1 MYLAYGLAFQKK
13 VDSAWVNL
21 LCLFSWFGEWCVVVV
36 YVGVDFFWCVC
47 CEVTEEYMN
56 NGRVANVCRDIHTS
70 AVESGILNEL
80 CRMGVL
86 DKEKRGCEKIFT
98 IRDEHA

>member
-21 LCLFSWFGEWCVVVV
+21 LFLFSWFGEWCVVVV

-47 CEVTEEYMN
+47 CEVTE
-56 NGRVANVCRDIHTS
+56 DT
-70 AVESGILNEL
+70 
-80 CRMGVL
+80 
-86 DKEKRGCEKIFT
+86 
-98 IRDEHA
+98 